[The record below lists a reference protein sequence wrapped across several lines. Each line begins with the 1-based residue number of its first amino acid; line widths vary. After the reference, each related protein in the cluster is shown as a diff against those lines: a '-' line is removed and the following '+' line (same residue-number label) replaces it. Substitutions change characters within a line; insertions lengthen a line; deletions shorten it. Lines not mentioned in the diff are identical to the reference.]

1 MTTLPDDPVVMVVLA
16 AALGAVVL
24 LLAGWQR
31 ARRANGAGQRIELLT
46 SRYLGGKKVLTLVD
60 VEGERLLLALSG
72 NSVRL
77 IARLGSRRPPAAER
91 HQPAAQLLQEARHG
105 ASQAEVQP

>member
-1 MTTLPDDPVVMVVLA
+1 MTALADDPVTLVSLA
-16 AALGAVVL
+16 VALGAVVFL
-24 LLAGWQR
+24 LVGWHR
-31 ARRANGAGQRIELLT
+31 TRPTNRAGQRIELLT

-77 IARLGSRRPPAAER
+77 IARLGPRRPRSAER
-91 HQPAAQLLQEARHG
+91 QQSVTASELSAGAAPG
-105 ASQAEVQP
+105 KEVPL